1 MAKGLSENTDFI
13 IMGAT
18 HNSRTLPSNNYLFA
32 MFTWGSCVRIT
43 KTKKKENT
51 LFGPNEALN

>member
-1 MAKGLSENTDFI
+1 MAKGLGEYTDFI
-13 IMGAT
+13 MMGAT

-43 KTKKKENT
+43 KTKRKKT
-51 LFGPNEALN
+51 LCLDPTRH